1 MQNRPKRAQDEDGG
15 GSEDQQ
21 QDAQTD
27 EKGRTQTVDVITE
40 MTSLSCNAMF
50 SKNPYGFGMNG
61 QREER

>member
-27 EKGRTQTVDVITE
+27 EKGRTRTVDVTTGK
-40 MTSLSCNAMF
+40 TSLSCNAM